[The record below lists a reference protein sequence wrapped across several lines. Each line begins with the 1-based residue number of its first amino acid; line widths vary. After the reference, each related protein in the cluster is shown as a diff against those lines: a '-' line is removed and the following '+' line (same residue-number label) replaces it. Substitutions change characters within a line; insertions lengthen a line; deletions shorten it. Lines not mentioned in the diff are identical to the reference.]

1 MKNIIFKIYKKLANR
16 LYGTGIS
23 KIKFI
28 RTISLYL
35 ISKLKPEYIDVFGSR
50 MYLDIMDTSG
60 HSIIEDQVTTEIE
73 LIGNKIKKGDVVL
86 DIGANIGFYTLL
98 FAKLVGKEGKV
109 YAFEPEPNNFALL
122 KKTIEYNNLKNVILE
137 QKAVSDKNGTNFLM
151 LSKDIGGHKIINYS
165 TSNSLKV
172 ESICLDEYFNNFY
185 GKINF
190 IKIDAEGH
198 EGKIFYGMQKLLKK
212 NQQLHIMTEFYF
224 KLINQSGIKPKQFLE
239 LLVNNNFKLYDM
251 REKNDKIVPTTL
263 EKLLQKYDNDSGAT
277 DLFCT
282 REVVKV

>member
-1 MKNIIFKIYKKLANR
+1 MKNIIFNLYRKCVNS
-16 LYGTGIS
+16 LYGTNIS
-23 KIKFI
+23 KIKFVK
-28 RTISLYL
+28 TTHQYVT
-35 ISKLKPEYIDVFGSR
+35 SKLKPEHIQVFGNR
-50 MYLDIMDTSG
+50 MYLDPKDTSS
-60 HSIIEDQVTTEIE
+60 HSIRGDQNTTEIE
-73 LIGNKIKKGDVVL
+73 LIKNKIKNGDVVF

-122 KKTIEYNNLKNVILE
+122 KKTIEFNNLKNVILE
-137 QKAVSDKNGTNFLM
+137 QKAVSDKNGTNFLV

-165 TSNSLKV
+165 TPNSLKV

-282 REVVKV
+282 REILS